1 MPEYLNDRGLQ
12 RQHHQSYNDFIN
24 NGIQKTVEANKMVRC
39 NNNARWYIEYTG
51 IRIGGWDLYF
61 LLIFLSF
68 YFRWYLH
75 YTNIRVGG
83 WDLFY
88 YLNNI

>member
-51 IRIGGWDLYF
+51 IRIGGWDLFNINFFKF
-61 LLIFLSF
+61 LLQVVPS
-68 YFRWYLH
+68 LH
-75 YTNIRVGG
+75 KHQSWWVGFVL
-83 WDLFY
+83 LFE
-88 YLNNI
+88 